1 MKLPAKRTSLLKKAS
16 GTAVLSFLA
25 AVLAWFVVIN
35 TGPDQERVVT
45 VKNVPVTTSTTA
57 LTSLGLNIIE
67 GADPR
72 VSVQVKGRVIEVGNL
87 VPEDIQ
93 VTASFADIAGAGTY
107 DLKLYATTS
116 NGTVVGISP
125 ETITMTFDRELNRE
139 LPVTVDINGLSV
151 PENDYILGSV
161 AATPATIMVRGP
173 ERELNR
179 ISRAVVHAELE
190 EPLTRSQVISSAI
203 TLLDSDENPIT
214 SDHVTTDFSEADI
227 TIPVKRK
234 VELPLRLSFI
244 NVPDGFPLEGEEG
257 LLEFDGVSVETGPM
271 DENGLTPASA
281 VPALLEAARSGYITA
296 CALEEDGAVLRVDCG
311 DPAGSPGTGTETV
324 LWFDA
329 ATHALTRGEISSD
342 GFRVILCEFSDF
354 TGN

>member
-227 TIPVKRK
+227 TIPVMRK
-234 VELPLRLSFI
+234 VELPLRLSCI
-244 NVPDGFPLEGEEG
+244 NLPDGFPLEE
-257 LLEFDGVSVETGPM
+257 LD
-271 DENGLTPASA
+271 
-281 VPALLEAARSGYITA
+281 
-296 CALEEDGAVLRVDCG
+296 
-311 DPAGSPGTGTETV
+311 
-324 LWFDA
+324 
-329 ATHALTRGEISSD
+329 
-342 GFRVILCEFSDF
+342 
-354 TGN
+354 